1 MIHFKVQNNPD
12 VLVDVRPVATKE
24 YKPYS
29 LILIV
34 HVRTN
39 SPFVE
44 APFVDN
50 KVVTCGPV

>member
-1 MIHFKVQNNPD
+1 MIHLKVQNNPD

-34 HVRTN
+34 HVRTK
-39 SPFVE
+39 F
-44 APFVDN
+44 
-50 KVVTCGPV
+50 TLC